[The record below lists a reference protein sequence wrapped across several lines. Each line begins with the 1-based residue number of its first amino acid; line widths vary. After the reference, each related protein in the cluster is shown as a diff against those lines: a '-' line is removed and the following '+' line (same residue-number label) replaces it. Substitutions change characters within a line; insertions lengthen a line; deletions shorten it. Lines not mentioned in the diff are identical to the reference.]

1 MIWQKHIAAMG
12 NSWLLLN
19 ETSKT
24 CSSKIFEPIG
34 NQLFVGMMFVWSS
47 TKILS
52 KPEIYRG
59 PHIHYLYKVTTSYTL
74 FVQSYK
80 LFGLVV
86 SEE

>member
-34 NQLFVGMMFVWSS
+34 NQLFVG
-47 TKILS
+47 
-52 KPEIYRG
+52 R
-59 PHIHYLYKVTTSYTL
+59 
-74 FVQSYK
+74 
-80 LFGLVV
+80 
-86 SEE
+86 